1 MSLTS
6 YKKLYDEAVTEGKT
20 ATYGWRKTPN
30 LVTTQGIFFDLS
42 MSGGMPAPQY
52 YAATPLTATVMS
64 FSSDRGIFHG
74 YDVSPDTKYLAVTAN
89 MTASAITPI
98 NMYLL
103 DYLMYY
109 PFIDEGTTDPQDL
122 DNTNVLTR
130 YTDGKGV
137 QVMAVSQGSR
147 TGGQSFYITY
157 TNQDGVAGRIS
168 KTVIENTAAANGHI
182 VSSSLA
188 TNGQSGAFITLQEGD
203 TGVRSIEQVTMLGVD
218 VGLFA
223 LVLVKPLATTQIREN
238 TAAYEKNYFLQGT
251 FPPEIKTNA
260 YLNWICIPNG
270 SLSGAVIFGDLTNV
284 WIK

>member
-1 MSLTS
+1 MSITS
-6 YKKLYDEAVTEGKT
+6 YKKLYDEAVTNGKE
-20 ATYGWRKTPN
+20 ATYTWRKVPN
-30 LVTTQGIFFDLS
+30 LVTTQGIWFDLS

-52 YAATPLTATVMS
+52 YAATPLTATPMS
-64 FSSDRGIFHG
+64 FSSDRGIFAG
-74 YDVSPDTKYLAVTAN
+74 YDVSPATKYLSKTVTVTGSAVT
-89 MTASAITPI
+89 PLP
-98 NMYLL
+98 MYLL

-122 DNTNVLTR
+122 DNTNTLPR
-130 YTDGKGV
+130 YTDGRGV

-147 TGGQSFYITY
+147 VGGQSFYITY

-188 TNGQSGAFITLQEGD
+188 TAGASGCFIPLQDGD

-238 TAAYEKNYFLQGT
+238 TAANEKNYFLQGT
-251 FPPEIKTNA
+251 FPPEIKNNA

-270 SLSGAVIFGDLTNV
+270 SLSGAVLFGDLQHILV
-284 WIK
+284 E